1 MRLVD
6 RVAQCRT
13 PFIAICRSTGLQTR
27 LAGAMDFA
35 DDAAK
40 CPIRYVL
47 SDELT
52 RLCAALAYSK
62 GAQSLACTDLVR
74 IPAERLWVEWAYA
87 PWRNELDR
95 YGFPPSNDQFDNCGR
110 RGALLM
116 ASRDGRRGHV
126 KTFWCTGEADIDVS
140 VSPMYA
146 DFDFD
151 APERDNHQT
160 AQSHALRVMNG
171 PSDSDSTIKTCFS
184 FNFEPT
190 WAEYY
195 DRAQLSAAHR
205 QVLEHHSLGT
215 VALDIPVILAFFLL
229 LNTRAGLPQQ
239 KSRLERL
246 NKSRIRGGK
255 APLLDHIDVLAP
267 FPSGYL
273 STRGDSESSGRR
285 RPRLHHVR
293 GHLVRRRNELFW
305 RVPHLRGNS
314 SAGVLKTRTVTWA
327 FDQPQG
333 RTTRQP
339 TGPTTEPISA

>member
-6 RVAQCRT
+6 RVAQSRT
-13 PFIAICRSTGLQTR
+13 PYIAVCRSTGLQTR
-27 LAGAMDFA
+27 LSGAMDFA
-35 DDAAK
+35 ADAAN

-74 IPAERLWVEWAYA
+74 IPAERLWVEWAYG

-95 YGFPPSNDQFDNCGR
+95 YGFPPSSDQFGNYGR
-110 RGALLM
+110 RGALLT

-126 KTFWCTGEADIDVS
+126 KTFWCTGDAAVDVAAS
-140 VSPMYA
+140 SMYA

-151 APERDNHQT
+151 ASERDNGQT
-160 AQSHALRVMNG
+160 AQSQALRVVNG
-171 PSDSDSTIKTCFS
+171 PSDSNSTIKMCFS
-184 FNFEPT
+184 FDFEPT

-205 QVLEHHSLGT
+205 QEIEHHSLGT
-215 VALDIPVILAFFLL
+215 IALDVPVLLAFFLL
-229 LNTRAGLPQQ
+229 LNTRQGLPQQ
-239 KSRLERL
+239 KSQLERL
-246 NKSRIRGGK
+246 NKSRIRDGK
-255 APLLDHIDVLAP
+255 TPLLEHTEVLAP

-273 STRGDSESSGRR
+273 STRDDSGSSGRR

-314 SAGVLKTRTVTWA
+314 SAGVLRTRTVTWA
-327 FDQPQG
+327 FDQP
-333 RTTRQP
+333 RDRNTC
-339 TGPTTEPISA
+339 